1 MAILRKNK
9 VILLIILLTIGLV
22 LLVIWIYDQRIHHP
36 EITMA
41 PSHKTNVYTEYILKN
56 KTHFTTC

>member
-41 PSHKTNVYTEYILKN
+41 PSHKTNVYTEYI
-56 KTHFTTC
+56 